1 MRNRI
6 NMPNKKQE
14 VDSMRSIDPQPTYA
28 IKDNIM
34 DTPDKQDNYRSYFL
48 RMYLYIAH
56 ICKMVKTLMIMNAMV
71 LKSFTPSTVYG
82 ARPVLIVLKITLCN
96 IIILPKN
103 KAQVPKNRPSNF
115 NCFSINSLFIMDEC
129 KLFFTSVTK
138 PVLTGWNRAS
148 EGSIGHIKIL
158 AELGCLDAD

>member
-34 DTPDKQDNYRSYFL
+34 DTPDKQANYRSYFL
-48 RMYLYIAH
+48 RMYLIITQVWKMAKANRPNATNPSTTSSPWKKYSGNNPSLSITNHPIALFKNSKAH
-56 ICKMVKTLMIMNAMV
+56 IPKMR
-71 LKSFTPSTVYG
+71 
-82 ARPVLIVLKITLCN
+82 AR
-96 IIILPKN
+96 
-103 KAQVPKNRPSNF
+103 NF
-115 NCFSINSLFIMDEC
+115 FCFAINSLFIMEEC
-129 KLFFTSVTK
+129 RLFVTSVTK